1 MAQKIPAT
9 IITGFLGA
17 GKTTLIRHLLQNAAN
32 RRIALII
39 NEFGDVGVDGAVLA
53 GCADDTCPAD
63 EIMELSNG
71 CICCT
76 VADDF
81 IPAMDQILA
90 RDPAPDHIIIE
101 TSGLALPQPL
111 IRAFNWPSVKDRV
124 IVDAV
129 IALCD
134 ASAMGAG
141 QFDTPEVKSTE
152 KNGEETEHETPLAD
166 LFEDQLASADMIV
179 LNKAD
184 LLDKPALETIS
195 NDLKTRTRAGVQ
207 ILSAVKGVL
216 PIDILL
222 GQGKSAESDL
232 THRGEIHHHH
242 HDDHDHHHHDDHH
255 HDHDHHHHDHGH
267 DAFETFALE
276 FDEIEDKD
284 ALIARLSEAIIAHN
298 ILRLKGFVAIK
309 DKPMRLSI
317 QAVGARI
324 DTYFDRP
331 FATGESR
338 QTHLVIIGTAGLD
351 RASITKTLCP

>member
-17 GKTTLIRHLLQNAAN
+17 GKTTLIRHLLQNAQN

-39 NEFGDVGVDGAVLA
+39 NEFGDVDVDGAVLA

-124 IVDAV
+124 TVDAV

-141 QFDTPEVKSTE
+141 QFDTPDIKSS
-152 KNGEETEHETPLAD
+152 GETEHETPLAD

-184 LLDKPALETIS
+184 LLEKPALAKIS

-242 HDDHDHHHHDDHH
+242 HDDHH
-255 HDHDHHHHDHGH
+255 HDHHHHDHGH
-267 DAFETFALE
+267 DAFETFALAL
-276 FDEIEDKD
+276 DEVEDKD
-284 ALIARLSEAIIAHN
+284 ALIARLSDAIIAHN

-331 FATGESR
+331 FAHGESR

>member
-124 IVDAV
+124 TVDAV

-141 QFDTPEVKSTE
+141 QFDTPDIKS
-152 KNGEETEHETPLAD
+152 NGETEHETPLAD

-184 LLDKPALETIS
+184 LLEKPALAKIS

-242 HDDHDHHHHDDHH
+242 HDDHDHHHHD
-255 HDHDHHHHDHGH
+255 HGH
-267 DAFETFALE
+267 DAFETFALA
-276 FDEIEDKD
+276 FDEVADKD

-331 FATGESR
+331 FGVGESR
-338 QTHLVIIGTAGLD
+338 QTHLVIIGAAGLD

>member
-124 IVDAV
+124 TVDAV

-152 KNGEETEHETPLAD
+152 KNGEQTEHETPLAD

-184 LLDKPALETIS
+184 LLDKPALAKIS
-195 NDLKTRTRAGVQ
+195 SDLKARTRAGVQ

-242 HDDHDHHHHDDHH
+242 HDDHDHDDDHHHD

-276 FDEIEDKD
+276 FDEVTDKD
-284 ALIARLSEAIIAHN
+284 ALIARLSDAIIAHN

-338 QTHLVIIGTAGLD
+338 QTHLVIIGAAGLD

>member
-1 MAQKIPAT
+1 M
-9 IITGFLGA
+9 GA

-53 GCADDTCPAD
+53 GCADDNCLPDESAAD

-124 IVDAV
+124 TVDAV

-141 QFDTPEVKSTE
+141 QFDTPDIKS
-152 KNGEETEHETPLAD
+152 NGETEHETPLAD

-184 LLDKPALETIS
+184 LLDKATLAKIG

-242 HDDHDHHHHDDHH
+242 HDDHDHDHDDDHH
-255 HDHDHHHHDHGH
+255 HDHDH
-267 DAFETFALE
+267 
-276 FDEIEDKD
+276 
-284 ALIARLSEAIIAHN
+284 
-298 ILRLKGFVAIK
+298 
-309 DKPMRLSI
+309 
-317 QAVGARI
+317 
-324 DTYFDRP
+324 RP
-331 FATGESR
+331 SSSR
-338 QTHLVIIGTAGLD
+338 P
-351 RASITKTLCP
+351 RA